1 MALLNLCNRSVKLVI
16 VRGVVCTIDN
26 DIRSTRNMRCI
37 KLLMFCLLVP
47 KGNNFIC
54 GSFQFKVFEASSSS
68 LGVLKKKKLIPYPWP
83 WGMLEK
89 TSLIRTLR
97 KNAVIKR
104 SSVDF
109 SLYKPAA
116 KGNQVST
123 SFALRTP

>member
-68 LGVLKKKKLIPYPWP
+68 LGVLKKKKTDPVSLALGHARENIPHPDF
-83 WGMLEK
+83 EK
-89 TSLIRTLR
+89 KCS
-97 KNAVIKR
+97 
-104 SSVDF
+104 
-109 SLYKPAA
+109 Y
-116 KGNQVST
+116 
-123 SFALRTP
+123 